1 MKKRNRQMNLFY
13 IPAVA
18 LMALFVVYPFFR
30 AILISFCKW
39 NGYSENIRFVGLEN
53 YIYMMTDRKFWNAFG
68 NTLLYG
74 FGSTFLQN
82 VFGLA
87 FALLVNSRFKGNKI
101 VRTVVYMPI
110 MISSLIMGYIMYYFL
125 VFDNGVLN
133 DIIGWFGKE
142 PQNWLGNPVVGR
154 VAITLINSWQYVGN
168 SMIIYLA
175 GLQNIPQMYYE
186 AATID
191 GAGKWASF
199 KRITMPLLVPSISSA
214 VILNLIG
221 GLKLYDLVVSLTNGG
236 PGYTTHS
243 VMSYISNQYFT
254 QEKAGYSAAIGIF
267 IFLFIVLV
275 SAIGNHYFA
284 GKEVDM

>member
-1 MKKRNRQMNLFY
+1 MNLFY

-30 AILISFCKW
+30 AIQISFCKW
-39 NGYSENIRFVGLEN
+39 NGYSENIRFVGLDN

-87 FALLVNSRFKGNKI
+87 FALLVNSGFKGNKI
-101 VRTVVYMPI
+101 VRTAVYMPI

-284 GKEVDM
+284 GKEVDL

>member
-30 AILISFCKW
+30 AIQISFCKW
-39 NGYSENIRFVGLEN
+39 NGYSENIRFVGLDN

-87 FALLVNSRFKGNKI
+87 FALLVNSGFKGNKI

-284 GKEVDM
+284 GKEVEL

>member
-1 MKKRNRQMNLFY
+1 LKKRNRQMNLFY

-30 AILISFCKW
+30 AIQISFCKW
-39 NGYSENIRFVGLEN
+39 NGYSENIRFVGLDN

-87 FALLVNSRFKGNKI
+87 FALLVNSGFKGNKI

-284 GKEVDM
+284 GKEVDL

>member
-1 MKKRNRQMNLFY
+1 MNLFY

-30 AILISFCKW
+30 AIQISFCKW
-39 NGYSENIRFVGLEN
+39 NGYSENIRFVGLDN

-87 FALLVNSRFKGNKI
+87 FALLVNSGFKGNKI

-199 KRITMPLLVPSISSA
+199 KGITMPLLVPSISSA

-284 GKEVDM
+284 GKEVDL

>member
-30 AILISFCKW
+30 AIQISFCKW
-39 NGYSENIRFVGLEN
+39 NGYSENIRFVGLDN

-87 FALLVNSRFKGNKI
+87 FALLVNSGFKGNKI

-284 GKEVDM
+284 GKEVDL

>member
-1 MKKRNRQMNLFY
+1 MNLFY

-30 AILISFCKW
+30 AIQISFCKW
-39 NGYSENIRFVGLEN
+39 NGYSENIRFVGLDN

-87 FALLVNSRFKGNKI
+87 FALLVNSGFKGNKI

-133 DIIGWFGKE
+133 DIIGWFGRE

-284 GKEVDM
+284 GKEVDL

>member
-1 MKKRNRQMNLFY
+1 MNLFY

-30 AILISFCKW
+30 AIQISFCKW
-39 NGYSENIRFVGLEN
+39 NGYSENIRFVGLDN

-87 FALLVNSRFKGNKI
+87 FALLVNSGFKGNKI

-284 GKEVDM
+284 GKEVDL